1 MADREDGSNL
11 HKAKLRFHKA
21 LQEKDSGSILFFI
34 PDTKDEKEK
43 AEVFENQVIQQ
54 LIAYSNMYDSYDK
67 GIDEVQK
74 YLKALMFHY
83 PEEKDFI
90 KTVADQAGEKFVRIV
105 DEAKKRALRTTIE
118 RGEMFLKVKR
128 ISGGVEG
135 GEHGK

>member
-1 MADREDGSNL
+1 MGDL

-43 AEVFENQVIQQ
+43 AEVFENQVVQQ
-54 LIAYSNMYDSYDK
+54 LIAFSNMYDSYDK
-67 GIDEVQK
+67 GIDKVQN
-74 YLKALMFHY
+74 YLKAMILHY
-83 PEEKDFI
+83 PEEKEFI
-90 KTVADQAGEKFVRIV
+90 KVVADQAGEKFIRIV

-128 ISGGVEG
+128 ISGGLN
-135 GEHGK
+135 GKPKSD